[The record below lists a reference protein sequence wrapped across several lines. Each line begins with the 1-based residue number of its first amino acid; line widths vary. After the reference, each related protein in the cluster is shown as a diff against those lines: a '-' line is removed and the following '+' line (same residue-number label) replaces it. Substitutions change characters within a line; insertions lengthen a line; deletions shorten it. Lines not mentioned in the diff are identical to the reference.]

1 MAVVW
6 PRSTLQGME
15 TFAMPLQMQDPPDD
29 IAFFIVEGT
38 HRIAI
43 ISLNDYGFLLSAQMA
58 QTYLERAEQVLDR
71 KRGFDREFFNELSTL
86 QTTAKSMDCEYAK
99 FESYCADCDR
109 FGRMATRNWR
119 EWLSK
124 TAVRAISH
132 GYRARVSHHL
142 AYKIRLFH
150 SRLSAFLIE
159 A

>member
-6 PRSTLQGME
+6 PGSTLQGME
-15 TFAMPLQMQDPPDD
+15 TFVMPLPPLDPPDD

-58 QTYLERAEQVLDR
+58 QSYLGQAEQVLDR
-71 KRGFDREFFNELSTL
+71 KRGFDREFFNEVNTL
-86 QTTAKSMDCEYAK
+86 KTMAASIGCEYAQ
-99 FESYCADCDR
+99 FETFCADCDR

-124 TAVRAISH
+124 NAVRAISH
-132 GYRARVSHHL
+132 GYRARVSQHL

-150 SRLSAFLIE
+150 SRLSAVLTE

>member
-1 MAVVW
+1 
-6 PRSTLQGME
+6 ME

-38 HRIAI
+38 HRIAT

-58 QTYLERAEQVLDR
+58 QTYLERAADVLDR
-71 KRGFDREFFNELSTL
+71 KRGFDKEFFDEVNML
-86 QTTAKSMDCEYAK
+86 QTTAASIGGEYAQLET
-99 FESYCADCDR
+99 FCADCDR
-109 FGRMATRNWR
+109 FARMATRNWR

-132 GYRARVSHHL
+132 GYRARVSQHL
-142 AYKIRLFH
+142 AYKIRQFH